1 MWVIFAQNCPPRRHV
16 LSEVGP
22 WVILR
27 DCPPPTCIVSNVG
40 HFKEVSSSERRIR
53 RFGQKFDGHN
63 MPSCLLLLLLLLL
76 WTFFE
81 RTDLFDFFVLFKC
94 RSPFQESTILWFTCI
109 LFSVRYKT
117 FTESQLQWSSK
128 LNGVFFLLAHRL
140 HFWSSG
146 WGEVCCICGLRMTP
160 NTSVPYK

>member
-76 WTFFE
+76 LWTFFE
-81 RTDLFDFFVLFKC
+81 RTDLFEVFFNNVLMSLSIPRKHNFM
-94 RSPFQESTILWFTCI
+94 ITCI
-109 LFSVRYKT
+109 LFSVR
-117 FTESQLQWSSK
+117 
-128 LNGVFFLLAHRL
+128 
-140 HFWSSG
+140 
-146 WGEVCCICGLRMTP
+146 
-160 NTSVPYK
+160 